1 MSYIPVCLTDPL
13 TQSNCYII
21 TSGRHA
27 LLIDPN
33 DGPMLSSYIEE
44 HDLQPETVLLTHEH
58 CDHIAGLNL
67 LRRSYTLQ
75 VIASRPCSDGLQ
87 SAKRNMSRI
96 METYLYFKS
105 NGTLRVSYPRF
116 VCKAA
121 DLTFEETFCYDWY
134 GFHFTLIAAPGHTP
148 GSTCIIL
155 DRDILFSGDYFIPGE
170 EVVTRL
176 PGSDDTAYEST
187 GKAILRTLPVPIWT
201 YPGHG
206 APFMLTEDVKHKYGL

>member
-33 DGPMLSSYIEE
+33 NDSMLSSYIQT

-58 CDHIAGLNL
+58 CDHIAGLNE
-67 LRRSYTLQ
+67 LRSSYNLQ
-75 VIASRPCSDGLQ
+75 VIASRSCSEGLQ
-87 SAKRNMSRI
+87 CTKRNMSRI

-105 NGTLRVSYPRF
+105 NGTLRVSYPKF
-116 VCKAA
+116 VCEAA
-121 DLTFEETFCYDWY
+121 DITFDETFCYEWY
-134 GFHFTLIAAPGHTP
+134 GFHFTLIAVPGHTP

-155 DRDILFSGDYFIPGE
+155 DNTILFSGDYFIPGE
-170 EVVTRL
+170 DVVTRL
-176 PGSDDTAYEST
+176 PGSDDEAYENT
-187 GKAILRTLPVPIWT
+187 GKPILRTLPSPIWT

-206 APFMLTEDVKHKYGL
+206 IPFMLTEDVKHNYGL